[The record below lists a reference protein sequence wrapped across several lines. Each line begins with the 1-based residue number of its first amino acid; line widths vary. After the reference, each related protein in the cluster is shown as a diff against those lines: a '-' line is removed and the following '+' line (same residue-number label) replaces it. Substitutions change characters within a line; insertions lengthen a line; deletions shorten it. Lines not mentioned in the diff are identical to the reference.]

1 MSNPDPLISL
11 PELSRRLRLP
21 RSWLR
26 SEARAGRLP
35 CLHVGRRQYFSLEA
49 IHQCLADR
57 AATSTRRLGS
67 GPTASRSAGET
78 APVAKAIE
86 GRQVVAEGGAA

>member
-1 MSNPDPLISL
+1 MSNPDPLINL
-11 PELSRRLRLP
+11 ADLARRLRLP

-49 IHQCLADR
+49 IRQCLADR
-57 AATSTRRLGS
+57 AAMPADRRACSSPSELS
-67 GPTASRSAGET
+67 SRSAT
-78 APVAKAIE
+78 DHSVATSADA
-86 GRQVVAEGGAA
+86 RALP